1 MQKWRTPVKINNCRK
16 SCEFILID
24 DLNICNPLRFAVI
37 TRPFAFFKTG
47 SNKSSF
53 WKPSWPIHQA
63 VTDILASLHR
73 TASALWCHPTSSKRL
88 QPYLCCCLPYVISF
102 VPSVVMQNIRLFQNI
117 DCIWLGLSFI
127 GRKILGKIDFEKI
140 PQNGQKVKGSPLLH
154 FRWKGSPLLHFYEKG
169 PPPFCTSGEKDPP
182 LCFSTNTPRYGSEP
196 PPPKHANQQSY
207 IFSVYF
213 IFFHWFLLK
222 HILKYYLITIASNY
236 FIFSIQKEQK
246 HEQVQEHTT
255 YVRVRTEIM
264 NFNDPGV
271 TTPYMQRIP
280 ATCLATKLRCI

>member
-169 PPPFCTSGEKDPP
+169 PPPLLHFRWKGSPFVFLNQHPQIWFWTTTPQTRQ
-182 LCFSTNTPRYGSEP
+182 ST
-196 PPPKHANQQSY
+196 KLY
-207 IFSVYF
+207 IFCLFYF
-213 IFFHWFLLK
+213 LSLISSKTYFKILFNNDSIKLLYFFYTK
-222 HILKYYLITIASNY
+222 
-236 FIFSIQKEQK
+236 
-246 HEQVQEHTT
+246 
-255 YVRVRTEIM
+255 RTETWTSARTYH
-264 NFNDPGV
+264 V
-271 TTPYMQRIP
+271 C
-280 ATCLATKLRCI
+280 TCTYWDHEF